1 MELNSKKIN
10 QKLIKYCKITIRTQ
24 KGIATMW
31 GKNFRMT
38 GETFVFTRCRTDGD
52 EWMGNGSRLK
62 IVSGKG
68 DDLVSIKEAAIN
80 NTYGTLEIV
89 RI

>member
-1 MELNSKKIN
+1 MGQELPH
-10 QKLIKYCKITIRTQ
+10 
-24 KGIATMW
+24 
-31 GKNFRMT
+31 
-38 GETFVFTRCRTDGD
+38 

-80 NTYGTLEIV
+80 NTYGTLEIKKV
-89 RI
+89 TL